1 MSGSN
6 LTLAAEIALNDFTLA
21 LDTQVPLEG
30 VTAVFGPSGS
40 GKTSLLNLVAGFLR
54 PDRGEIIF
62 GETAWARAQP
72 KTWTP
77 PHRRAVGTVFQDAQ
91 LFPHLSVR
99 GNLDYADKRADA
111 DAPGYPRAKIFDAM
125 ALDPLLDREVQTL
138 SGGERQRVAI
148 ARTLLTRPRLLLL
161 DEPLSAL
168 DGARKAELIPFLET
182 LKTDFALPT
191 LYVSHDVDEVS
202 RIADR
207 VMMLDAGRVIAEGRT
222 DEVLSRFGL
231 EAGRNPY
238 EQASVLRGRIDQSA
252 AQDDLIAVRVDEA
265 VMWLAADIDLA
276 HESDVRL
283 KIPAR
288 DVSLA
293 LEPPT
298 GISIQNMLAATVT
311 KIGPTKRPAFQ
322 AVSLTVGTQALLA
335 IVTRKAVSDLDLAPG
350 RAVYALIKSATF
362 HH

>member
-1 MSGSN
+1 MSGSKLSLN
-6 LTLAAEIALNDFTLA
+6 AEIALDDFTLA
-21 LDTQVPLEG
+21 LDTEVPLDG

-54 PDRGEIIF
+54 PDRGAIAF
-62 GETAWARAQP
+62 GKDLWTSAQP
-72 KTWTP
+72 KVWVP

-99 GNLDYADKRADA
+99 GNLDYADQRADA
-111 DAPGYPRAKIFDAM
+111 DAPGYPRTKILDAM
-125 ALDPLLDREVQTL
+125 ALAPLLDREVHTL

-168 DGARKAELIPFLET
+168 DGARKGELLPFLET

-202 RIADR
+202 RIANR

-238 EQASVLRGRIDQSA
+238 EQASVLRGTIDQSA
-252 AQDDLIAVRVDEA
+252 AQDDLIAVRVGDA
-265 VMWLAADIDLA
+265 MMWLAADIDLA
-276 HESDVRL
+276 QGSEVRL

-293 LEPPT
+293 LTPPT

-311 KIGPTKRPAFQ
+311 AIEPTKRPAFQ
-322 AVSLTVGTQALLA
+322 AVTMSVGTQSLLA
-335 IVTRKAVSDLDLAPG
+335 IVTRKAVCDLDLAPG